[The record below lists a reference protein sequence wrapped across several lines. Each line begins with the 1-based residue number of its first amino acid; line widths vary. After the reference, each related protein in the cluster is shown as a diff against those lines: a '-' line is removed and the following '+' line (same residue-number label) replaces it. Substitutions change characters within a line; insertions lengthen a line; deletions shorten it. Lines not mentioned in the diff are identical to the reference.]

1 MITEL
6 GHSFDIQ
13 LFAGSGIE
21 EKGISGVKEAS
32 AAGKQNKGEKIT
44 PDAGENTQA
53 QRMED
58 FEALIRGEYRE
69 AYDAKVQHIVKQR
82 LKGSEETVRKY
93 RALSPALR
101 ILEKK
106 YGVAEGDSEAL
117 VMALVEEESQRT
129 SNTQLMARSQYES
142 WLSQAAKLRET
153 QPGFDLAAELSDERF
168 RELLRSGVPMGD
180 AYELIHRNELMEK
193 TARDME
199 ERISRRILSGLS
211 RPRENGMG
219 GVSSAV
225 VKQDM
230 SQMSKKTRQDII
242 RRVQKGE
249 RISF

>member
-1 MITEL
+1 MITEH

-21 EKGISGVKEAS
+21 ERGITGENRAS
-32 AAGKQNKGEKIT
+32 DAGEQTAGGKTT
-44 PDAGENTQA
+44 PDAGENTQ
-53 QRMED
+53 QRMES
-58 FEALIRGEYRE
+58 FEALIRGEYRDE
-69 AYDAKVQHIVKQR
+69 YNAKVQNIVKQR

-93 RALSPALR
+93 KALSPGLR
-101 ILEKK
+101 LLEKK

-117 VMALVEEESQRT
+117 VNALTGEETRRT
-129 SNTQLMARSQYES
+129 ARAENRARQQYDS
-142 WLSQAAKLRET
+142 WLSQANELKESY
-153 QPGFDLAAELSDERF
+153 PGFDLSEELSDRRF

-219 GVSSAV
+219 GSSSAV
-225 VKQDM
+225 MKQDM
-230 SQMSKKTRQDII
+230 SRMSRKARQDII
-242 RRVQKGE
+242 RRVQQGE

>member
-1 MITEL
+1 
-6 GHSFDIQ
+6 
-13 LFAGSGIE
+13 
-21 EKGISGVKEAS
+21 
-32 AAGKQNKGEKIT
+32 
-44 PDAGENTQA
+44 
-53 QRMED
+53 
-58 FEALIRGEYRE
+58 
-69 AYDAKVQHIVKQR
+69 
-82 LKGSEETVRKY
+82 
-93 RALSPALR
+93 
-101 ILEKK
+101 
-106 YGVAEGDSEAL
+106 
-117 VMALVEEESQRT
+117 MALVEEESQRT

>member
-21 EKGISGVKEAS
+21 ERGITGEKETPVAGEQGSGVK
-32 AAGKQNKGEKIT
+32 NT
-44 PDAGENTQA
+44 PVAGEMTAA
-53 QRMED
+53 QRMES
-58 FEALIRGEYRE
+58 FEALIRGEYKDV
-69 AYDAKVQHIVKQR
+69 YDAKVQHIVKQR

-93 RALSPALR
+93 KALSPVLR
-101 ILEKK
+101 LLEKK

-117 VMALVEEESQRT
+117 AIAVTEEETQRT
-129 SNTQLMARSQYES
+129 VRTENMARQQYES
-142 WLSQAAKLRET
+142 WLSQANKLKESY
-153 QPGFDLAAELSDERF
+153 PGFDLTAELADERF

-180 AYELIHRNELMEK
+180 AYELIHRDELMEM

-199 ERISRRILSGLS
+199 ERISRRILSGLE

-225 VKQDM
+225 MKQDM
-230 SQMSKKTRQDII
+230 SQMSRKTRQDII
-242 RRVQKGE
+242 RRVQRGE

>member
-13 LFAGSGIE
+13 LFAGSGSE
-21 EKGISGVKEAS
+21 EKGITGEKEAS
-32 AAGKQNKGEKIT
+32 AAGKQRSGEKVT
-44 PDAGENTQA
+44 PAAGENTQA
-53 QRMED
+53 QRMEA
-58 FEALIRGEYRE
+58 FEALIRGEYRDV
-69 AYDAKVQHIVKQR
+69 YDAKVQHIVKQR
-82 LKGSEETVRKY
+82 LKGSEETIRKY
-93 RALSPALR
+93 KALSPGLR
-101 ILEKK
+101 LLEKK

-117 VMALVEEESQRT
+117 SRALTEEEAQKNLRT
-129 SNTQLMARSQYES
+129 EQLARSQYEN
-142 WLSQAAKLRET
+142 WLSQATQLREK
-153 QPGFDLAAELSDERF
+153 QPGFDLAAELSDSRF
-168 RELLRSGVPMGD
+168 RELLKSGVPMGD
-180 AYELIHRNELMEK
+180 AYELIHRDELMEK

-230 SQMSKKTRQDII
+230 SQMSRKARQDII
-242 RRVQKGE
+242 RRVQRGE

>member
-1 MITEL
+1 MIIEL

-21 EKGISGVKEAS
+21 EKGISGDKGAF
-32 AAGKQNKGEKIT
+32 AAGKQKTGDKNT
-44 PDAGENTQA
+44 PAAGENTLA

-58 FEALIRGEYRE
+58 FEALIRGEYRDV
-69 AYDAKVQHIVKQR
+69 YDAKVQHIVKQR
-82 LKGSEETVRKY
+82 LKGSEETVRRYK
-93 RALSPALR
+93 ALSPGLR
-101 ILEKK
+101 LLEKK

-117 VMALVEEESQRT
+117 ARALTEEESARAQRREH
-129 SNTQLMARSQYES
+129 MARSQYES

-153 QPGFDLAAELSDERF
+153 QPGFDLAAELADKRF
-168 RELLRSGVPMGD
+168 KELLRSGVPMGD

-193 TARDME
+193 SARDME

-219 GVSSAV
+219 GASGALM
-225 VKQDM
+225 KQDV
-230 SQMSKKTRQDII
+230 SQMSKKARQDII